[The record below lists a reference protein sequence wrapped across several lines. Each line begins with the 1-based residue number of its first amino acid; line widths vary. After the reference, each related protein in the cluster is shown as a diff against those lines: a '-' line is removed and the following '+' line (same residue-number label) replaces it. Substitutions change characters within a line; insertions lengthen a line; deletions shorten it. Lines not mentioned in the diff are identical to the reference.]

1 MGMEIRND
9 GQNEDEPSE
18 GNEDLEPTPDAP
30 AVRVNINGW
39 EVDLRD
45 GDKLEVTR
53 RGKLEIYVDISRPG
67 EDGRQML
74 QVGLAKGF
82 TVTRKEDREAA

>member
-1 MGMEIRND
+1 MGMEIRTS

-18 GNEDLEPTPDAP
+18 GNEDHEPTPDAS
-30 AVRVNINGW
+30 AVRVSINGW

-53 RGKLEIYVDISRPG
+53 RGKLGIYLDISKPS
-67 EDGRQML
+67 DASSQML

-82 TVTRKEDREAA
+82 TITRKEDREAA